1 MRDDTANFTRDPC
14 QPETTTQ
21 VLLMTNTIQAD
32 YTGESHA
39 GFHRDQRQSPRYSS
53 LEVFLLRD
61 KEMAAEVVGDLFWL
75 PPGWYWQFAEPGE
88 APDSNIYGPFATSF
102 DAYNAAQDF

>member
-1 MRDDTANFTRDPC
+1 MGDDTANFTPNPC
-14 QPETTTQ
+14 QPETTTP
-21 VLLMTNTIQAD
+21 VLLIANTTQAH

-61 KEMAAEVVGDLFWL
+61 KEMAAEVDGVMFWL

-88 APDSNIYGPFATSF
+88 APDSNIYGPYATSS
-102 DAYNAAQDF
+102 DAYNTAQDF

>member
-1 MRDDTANFTRDPC
+1 MGDDAANFRCGPR

-61 KEMAAEVVGDLFWL
+61 KEMAAEVDGVMFWL

-88 APDSNIYGPFATSF
+88 APDSNIYGPYATSL
-102 DAYNAAQDF
+102 DAYSAAQEA